1 MKHIGMKLFLGFI
14 SMAVLTIGIL
24 WVVQAG
30 FMRNTYQN
38 ERIEAVSL
46 SVSEASQSGTA
57 DFDAL
62 AEQLNATLVV
72 IDAGG
77 NLTYRSQTLPMMGMM
92 QRTLQAMIPDQV
104 DGTAHFVKAMVGSTR
119 YAVLGHALNGGGYLF
134 AVFSLADLDGASD
147 ILRRQLWIITL
158 VLVLA
163 SVLLAILL
171 SGKLARPI
179 RAVTHA
185 ARELA
190 AGKFDVRLQVRSQD
204 EIGQL
209 TEALNDLGA
218 ELGRTEKLRQELIAN
233 VSHELRSPLTV
244 IQGYAETVRDVTWPD
259 EAKRTDQLTLIADE
273 SSRLTRVVKDILD
286 YSRLQAGVEK
296 LHLTDFLISPVLDQL
311 SRQYELEAARHQVSL
326 QINCP
331 DLTVRFDRD
340 RFDQVMHNLLNNAIN
355 HARPGSTV
363 EISVSAQDRASRIKI
378 VNQSEPIPTAELAK
392 IWDRYYQ
399 VSRSDSE
406 RPLGTGLGLAI
417 VKSIFDWHGVG
428 YGVSSNPDGT
438 AFWFETCTQEG

>member
-38 ERIEAVSL
+38 ERVDAVSK
-46 SVSEASQSGTA
+46 SVSEAAQSGTA
-57 DFDAL
+57 DFGAL
-62 AEQLNATLVV
+62 AEQINATLVV
-72 IDAGG
+72 LDTSG

-104 DGTAHFVKAMVGSTR
+104 DGTAHFVNAMAGSTR
-119 YAVLGHALNGGGYLF
+119 YAVLGHALNDGGYLF

-209 TEALNDLGA
+209 TEALNDLGS

-259 EAKRTDQLTLIADE
+259 ETKRTDQLTLIADE

-296 LHLTDFLISPVLDQL
+296 LHVTDFSACPVLSQL
-311 SRQYELEAARHQVSL
+311 SRQYELEAARHHVSL

-340 RFDQVMHNLLNNAIN
+340 RFDQVLHNLINNAIN
-355 HARPGSTV
+355 HARPGSVV
-363 EISVSAQDRASRIKI
+363 EISVSKQDKISRIEI
-378 VNQSEPIPTAELAK
+378 VNQGDPIPAAELSK

-417 VKSIFDWHGVG
+417 VKSIFDWHGVR
-428 YGVSSNPDGT
+428 YGVSSNPAGT
-438 AFWFETCTQEG
+438 AFWFETVAQEG